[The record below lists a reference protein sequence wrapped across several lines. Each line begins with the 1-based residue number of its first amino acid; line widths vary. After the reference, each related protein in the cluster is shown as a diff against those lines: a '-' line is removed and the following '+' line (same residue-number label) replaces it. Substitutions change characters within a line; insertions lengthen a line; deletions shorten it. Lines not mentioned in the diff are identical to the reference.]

1 MSIKNSAAYNV
12 DEALWDAYRRYDK
25 TAVMERLIS
34 RYFPALEFVARAR
47 GATGRELTNARRIGF
62 GPHYKDF
69 SL

>member
-1 MSIKNSAAYNV
+1 MSIKNSATHNV

-34 RYFPALEFVARAR
+34 RYLPGLAFATRSR

-62 GPHYKDF
+62 DPQYKDF

>member
-34 RYFPALEFVARAR
+34 RYLPALAFVNRAR
-47 GATGRELTNARRIGF
+47 GATGREVTNARRIGF
-62 GPHYKDF
+62 GPRDKDF